1 MSLLYDFS
9 VDGTLASSKGIFLQA
24 PIKLSSITPNYR
36 TYKIPGR
43 SGNLHIS
50 EGTTAART
58 ISAECFVM
66 KSSGITASLSDI
78 QSFFKVGSIST
89 LSYEGMTFS
98 VIVLNTLDIENRVN
112 IVAPFSVQWEVVVTS

>member
-9 VDGTLASSKGIFLQA
+9 IDNVLASSKGIFLQA
-24 PIKLSSITPNYR
+24 PIKLSPITPNYR
-36 TYKIPGR
+36 TYTIPGR

-58 ISAECFVM
+58 ISAECFIM

-78 QSFFKVGSIST
+78 QSFFKVGSVST

-112 IVAPFSVQWEVVVTS
+112 IVAPFSVQWEVVTS

>member
-9 VDGTLASSKGIFLQA
+9 IDGTLASSKGIFLQA
-24 PIKLSSITPNYR
+24 PIKLSPVTPNYR
-36 TYKIPGR
+36 TYTIPGR

-58 ISAECFVM
+58 ISADCFIL
-66 KSSGITASLSDI
+66 KPTGISASLSDI
-78 QSFFKVGSIST
+78 QSFFKIGSVST

-98 VIVLNTLDIENRVN
+98 VIVLNTLDVENRVN
-112 IVAPFSVQWEVVVTS
+112 IVAPFTVKWEVIAT

>member
-9 VDGTLASSKGIFLQA
+9 IDGTLASSKGIFLQA
-24 PIKLSSITPNYR
+24 PIKLSPITPNYR
-36 TYKIPGR
+36 TYTIPGK

-78 QSFFKVGSIST
+78 QSFFKIGSIST

>member
-9 VDGTLASSKGIFLQA
+9 IDGTLASSKGIFLQA
-24 PIKLSSITPNYR
+24 PIKLSPITPNYR
-36 TYKIPGR
+36 TYTIPGR

>member
-9 VDGTLASSKGIFLQA
+9 IDGTLASSKGIFLQA
-24 PIKLSSITPNYR
+24 PIKLSPITPNYR
-36 TYKIPGR
+36 TYTIPGR

-58 ISAECFVM
+58 ISADCFIL
-66 KSSGITASLSDI
+66 KPTGISTSLSDI
-78 QSFFKVGSIST
+78 QSFFKIGSVST

-112 IVAPFSVQWEVVVTS
+112 IVAPFTVQWEVVVTS

>member
-24 PIKLSSITPNYR
+24 PIKLSAIEPNYR

-58 ISAECFVM
+58 ISADCFIL
-66 KSSGITASLSDI
+66 KPTGISASLSDI